1 MTLEVGKEYITRE
14 NKLVTI
20 TAKHYNKLLGEYV
33 YSSNTGNLYYESGNF
48 YRNRAFLLDLL
59 EKPKITIII

>member
-48 YRNRAFLLDLL
+48 LSCGLCR
-59 EKPKITIII
+59 